1 MVLGFKVEIGRKQGL
16 SGANICYPLA
26 PPSMMEQVY
35 FSDEET
41 QGRWWV
47 FLHIRASLCSLA
59 CFPGG
64 LQKIVPVEGI
74 GVIVICGFFEVPSNL
89 RLYPE

>member
-1 MVLGFKVEIGRKQGL
+1 MLPID
-16 SGANICYPLA
+16 PPP
-26 PPSMMEQVY
+26 PPSMIEQVY

-47 FLHIRASLCSLA
+47 FLHIRASLRSLA
-59 CFPGG
+59 CFSGG
-64 LQKIVPVEGI
+64 LQKIASVEGI
-74 GVIVICGFFEVPSNL
+74 GVIVIYGFFEVPSNL